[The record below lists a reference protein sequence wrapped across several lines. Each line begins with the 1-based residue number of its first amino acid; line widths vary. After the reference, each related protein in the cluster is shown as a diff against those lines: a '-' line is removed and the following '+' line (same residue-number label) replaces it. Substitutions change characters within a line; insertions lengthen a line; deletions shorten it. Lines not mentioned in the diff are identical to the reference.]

1 MMKKFVGGLFAF
13 LFLLFS
19 VVPIVN
25 ASEEEQTLGELKTLY
40 QEKLKEKEENEN
52 KSAAAKEEIAKNQAA
67 IADAEKE
74 IHVAEGEME
83 VAQTAIDESNTKI
96 RELSEQADYVLRY
109 LQEMQGNN
117 AYVEYVSGASTM
129 TDFVMR
135 IAVVEQL
142 SDKIHAM
149 MDDLDAEIKKN
160 EELKVELEE
169 KKANLEKQRQSYEA
183 TIASRTSDLANYDKY
198 ALDIDTQI
206 KSLKSKLDAA
216 EKNCSLYASSKGDDA
231 IISKDCVKP
240 KPVTP
245 PNNSGGSNSGIV
257 ITNDSWLKPLTHGR
271 ITSEVGYRWGS
282 YHNALDIGGNSEGT
296 PVYAAAAGVVSGKIY
311 RYSCGG
317 NMLYI
322 DVNVGG
328 QAYTTYYYHLLN
340 FNVEIGDVVDQN
352 TVIGWVG
359 GGPSTSSAYGGYDNC
374 TTGAHLHFGVARGYY
389 NGYSVSR
396 SNVITPPGFPNTYGW
411 SFYSRY
417 DMY

>member
-1 MMKKFVGGLFAF
+1 MMKRFVSGILVF
-13 LFLLFS
+13 LFLFSS
-19 VVPIVN
+19 VVPVAL
-25 ASEEEQTLGELKTLY
+25 ASEEEQTLGELKALY
-40 QEKLKEKEENEN
+40 QSKLKEKEENDN
-52 KSAAAKEEIAKNQAA
+52 KSASAKAEIAENQAA
-67 IADAEKE
+67 IAEAEKE

-83 VAQTAIDESNTKI
+83 EAQTAIDESNTKI
-96 RELSEQADYVLRY
+96 SELSFQADYVLRY

-117 AYVEYVSGASTM
+117 AYVEYVSGASSM

-135 IAVVEQL
+135 VAVVEQL
-142 SDKIHAM
+142 SDKIHSM
-149 MDDLDAEIKKN
+149 MDELDAEIKKN
-160 EELKVELEE
+160 EELKAQLEE
-169 KKANLEKQRQSYEA
+169 KKVNLEKQQQSYEA
-183 TIASRTSDLANYDKY
+183 TIASRTNDLASYDKY

-206 KSLKSKLDAA
+206 KSLKSKLDSA
-216 EKNCSLYASSKGDDA
+216 ETNCALYAASKGDDA

-245 PNNSGGSNSGIV
+245 PSNSGGSNSGIV
-257 ITNDSWLKPLTHGR
+257 ITNDSWLKPLVHGR

-328 QAYTTYYYHLLN
+328 QAYTTYYYHLLD

-359 GGPSTSSAYGGYDNC
+359 GGASTSSAYGGYDNC

>member
-1 MMKKFVGGLFAF
+1 MMEKIVGRLFVF

-19 VVPIVN
+19 IVPIVK
-25 ASEEEQTLGELKTLY
+25 ASEEEQTLGELKSLY

-52 KSAAAKEEIAKNQAA
+52 KSAAAKEEIAKNHAA
-67 IADAEKE
+67 IAVAEKE
-74 IHVAEGEME
+74 IHIAEGEME
-83 VAQTAIDESNTKI
+83 EAQTAIDESNTKI
-96 RELSEQADYVLRY
+96 SELTEQADYILRY

-149 MDDLDAEIKKN
+149 MNDLDAEIKKN
-160 EELKVELEE
+160 EELKVELE
-169 KKANLEKQRQSYEA
+169 KKKVNLEKQRQSYES
-183 TIASRTSDLANYDKY
+183 TIASRTNDLANYDKY

-206 KSLKSKLDAA
+206 KSLKSKLSAA
-216 EKNCSLYASSKGDDA
+216 EKNCSLYAASKGDAA
-231 IISKDCVKP
+231 IINKDCVKP
-240 KPVTP
+240 KPIIP
-245 PNNSGGSNSGIV
+245 PNISGGSNSGIV

-296 PVYAAAAGVVSGKIY
+296 PIYAAAAGVVSGKIY

-359 GGPSTSSAYGGYDNC
+359 GGRSTSSAYGGYDNC

-389 NGYSVSR
+389 NGYSISR